1 MLGRLAIALIGL
13 AVAFPASA
21 GELNPDQE
29 RRFVVGKLFSFSC
42 FDGTRGAG
50 RIFAD
55 GSVAG
60 TVQMGGNGSA
70 RYMSLPANTLRVSG
84 QRVCASVKGMLFE
97 PCFNLTQTD
106 AQSFRG
112 AIAGLGFAYCD
123 FTRRDV
129 VPTALRTTWR
139 NPPPPIQAAAVAP
152 APAAP

>member
-1 MLGRLAIALIGL
+1 MLRRLVITLAGL
-13 AVAFPASA
+13 VISLPAMA
-21 GELNPDQE
+21 GEMNAEQA

-42 FDGTRGAG
+42 FDGTKGAG

-60 TVQMGGNGSA
+60 VVQMGANASA

-106 AQSFRG
+106 SNSFRG
-112 AIAGLGFAYCD
+112 AVAGLGFAYCD
-123 FTRRDV
+123 FRRGRGRSDLIRTATREREK
-129 VPTALRTTWR
+129 PLALRSSIT
-139 NPPPPIQAAAVAP
+139 Q
-152 APAAP
+152 